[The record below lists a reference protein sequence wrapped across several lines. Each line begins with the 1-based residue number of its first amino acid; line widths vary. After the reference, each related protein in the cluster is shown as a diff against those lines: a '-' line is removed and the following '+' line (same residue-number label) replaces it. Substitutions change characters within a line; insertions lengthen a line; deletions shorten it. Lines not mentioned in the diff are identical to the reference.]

1 MRLVAV
7 YAANRSFVSAVKG
20 MLIYMENYILEMR
33 NITKI
38 FPGVKAL
45 DNVNF
50 NVKQGQIHALVGE
63 NGAGKSTLVNILS
76 GVYVYGDYDGD
87 IVIDGSA
94 DPSKFRSIKDS
105 EKNGIAIIHQELA
118 LVPELSVAE
127 NIFLGNERQ
136 KGGVL
141 NWHETRL
148 KAAEAL
154 KLVGLDISVDTKVR
168 HLGVGM
174 QQLLEIAKALSKDV
188 RLLIL
193 DEPTAALNDED
204 SAYLLEL
211 LVDLTKKG
219 ITCILISHKLN
230 EVVKVAQE
238 ITVLRDG
245 ISVGTIPI
253 EEASEDIIIKMMVG
267 RDLVDRFPKRENKI
281 GDVCFEVKDWN
292 VYDPNDQFRK
302 VISDVNLK
310 THNGEV
316 VGLYGLMGAGRTELA
331 LSLFGKHFG
340 VKISGSIKIDGQDV
354 IIKTIKD
361 AISNG
366 LAYATEDRKQAGLSL
381 IHSIKE
387 NISLVAI
394 DKVSKNSVINNNEDI
409 KVAEEYRKRLNI
421 RTPGILQRVG
431 NLSGGNQQKVMFSKW
446 IFAGPETLIL
456 DEPTRG
462 VDVGAKYEIYTIIND
477 LVSEGKSVLMI
488 SSELPELLGMCD
500 RIYVMNRGMIV
511 GELKAEDATQE
522 KIMQFIMESNRAEGV
537 VR

>member
-1 MRLVAV
+1 M
-7 YAANRSFVSAVKG
+7 KD
-20 MLIYMENYILEMR
+20 
-33 NITKI
+33 ITKV

-45 DNVNF
+45 DDVNF
-50 NVKQGQIHALVGE
+50 SVKPGQIHALVGE
-63 NGAGKSTLVNILS
+63 NGAGKSTLMNILS
-76 GVYVYGDYDGD
+76 GVYKYGEYEGD
-87 IVIDGSA
+87 IIMDGSA
-94 DPSKFRSIKDS
+94 DPCKFRSIKDS

-136 KGGVL
+136 KNGVL
-141 NWHETRL
+141 NWHETRY
-148 KAAEAL
+148 KANEAL

-204 SAYLLEL
+204 SSYLLDL
-211 LVDLTKKG
+211 LVDLKNNKG

-245 ISVGTIPI
+245 STVGTIPI
-253 EEASEDIIIKMMVG
+253 EEANEDIIIKMMVG
-267 RDLVDRFPKRENKI
+267 RDLVDRYPKRESKI
-281 GDVCFEVKDWN
+281 GDVCFAVENWN

-302 VISDVNLK
+302 VISNVNLN
-310 THNGEV
+310 TCNGEV

-331 LSLFGKHFG
+331 LSVFGRHFG
-340 VKISGSIKIDGQDV
+340 IKISGSVKIDGQEV
-354 IIKTIKD
+354 VIKTIKD
-361 AISNG
+361 AVNKG
-366 LAYATEDRKQAGLSL
+366 LAYVTEDRKQAGLSL

-409 KVAEEYRKRLNI
+409 KTAEEYRKRLNI

-431 NLSGGNQQKVMFSKW
+431 NLSGGNQQKVLFSKW

-462 VDVGAKYEIYTIIND
+462 VDVGAKYEIYSIIND
-477 LVSEGKSVLMI
+477 LVDDGKSVLMI

-500 RIYVMNRGMIV
+500 RIYVMNRGAIV
-511 GELKAEDATQE
+511 GEIKAEDATQE
-522 KIMQFIMESNRAEGV
+522 KIMHFIMESNRTEGV
-537 VR
+537 AH

>member
-1 MRLVAV
+1 MR
-7 YAANRSFVSAVKG
+7 G
-20 MLIYMENYILEMR
+20 
-33 NITKI
+33 ITKI

-50 NVKQGQIHALVGE
+50 SVKPGQIHALVGE
-63 NGAGKSTLVNILS
+63 NGAGKSTLMNVLS
-76 GVYVYGDYDGD
+76 GVFTYGEYEGD
-87 IVIDGSA
+87 IIMDDS
-94 DPSKFRSIKDS
+94 DEPCKFRSIKDS
-105 EKNGIAIIHQELA
+105 ERNGIAIIHQELA

-136 KGGVL
+136 KSGIL

-204 SAYLLEL
+204 SSYLLDL
-211 LVDLTKKG
+211 LVDLKDKG

-245 ISVGTIPI
+245 SSMGTIPI
-253 EEASEDIIIKMMVG
+253 DEANEDIIIKMMVG
-267 RDLVDRFPKRENKI
+267 RDMVDRYPKRDRNV
-281 GDVCFEVKDWN
+281 GDICFEVSDWN
-292 VYDPNDQFRK
+292 VYDPTDHFRK
-302 VISDVNLK
+302 VISDVNIN
-310 THNGEV
+310 TRNGEV

-331 LSLFGKHFG
+331 LSLFGRHFG
-340 VKISGSIKIDGQDV
+340 IKISGNIKIDGQDV
-354 IIKTIKD
+354 LIRTIKD
-361 AISNG
+361 AIDNG
-366 LAYATEDRKQAGLSL
+366 LAYLTEDRKQAGLSL
-381 IHSIKE
+381 IHSIKD

-394 DKVSKNSVINNNEDI
+394 DKVSKSHVINNNEDI
-409 KVAEEYRKRLNI
+409 KIAEDYRKRLNI

-431 NLSGGNQQKVMFSKW
+431 NLSGGNQQKVLFSKW
-446 IFAGPETLIL
+446 IFSGPETLIL

-462 VDVGAKYEIYTIIND
+462 VDVGAKYEIYSIIND
-477 LVSEGKSVLMI
+477 LVSDGKSVLMI

-500 RIYVMNRGMIV
+500 RIYVLNRGKIV
-511 GELKAEDATQE
+511 GEIKTEDATQE
-522 KIMQFIMESNRAEGV
+522 KIMHFIMESNREEGV
-537 VR
+537 AR

>member
-1 MRLVAV
+1 
-7 YAANRSFVSAVKG
+7 
-20 MLIYMENYILEMR
+20 MENYILQMKG
-33 NITKI
+33 ITKT

-50 NVKQGQIHALVGE
+50 SVKTGQIHALVGE
-63 NGAGKSTLVNILS
+63 NGAGKSTLMNILS
-76 GVYVYGDYDGD
+76 GVFKYGEYEGD
-87 IVIDGSA
+87 IIMDESPEA
-94 DPSKFRSIKDS
+94 RKFRNIKDS

-136 KGGVL
+136 SRGVM

-204 SAYLLEL
+204 SSYLLDL
-211 LVDLTKKG
+211 LVDLKNKG

-245 ISVGTIPI
+245 LSVGTIPS
-253 EEASEDIIIKMMVG
+253 EEATEDVIIKMMVG
-267 RDLVDRFPKRENKI
+267 RDLVDRFPKRERKI
-281 GDVCFEVKDWN
+281 GDICFEVNNWN
-292 VYDPNDQFRK
+292 VYDPTDQFRK
-302 VISDVNLK
+302 VISDVNIF
-310 THNGEV
+310 TRNGEV

-331 LSLFGKHFG
+331 LSIFGKHYG
-340 VKISGSIKIDGQDV
+340 VKISGNIKIDGEDV
-354 IIKTIKD
+354 VIKTIKD
-361 AISNG
+361 AIDKG

-394 DKVSKNSVINNNEDI
+394 DKVSNNSVINNNEDI
-409 KVAEEYRKRLNI
+409 KTAEEYRKKLNI

-462 VDVGAKYEIYTIIND
+462 VDVGAKYEIYSIIND
-477 LVSEGKSVLMI
+477 LVNEGKSVLMI

-500 RIYVMNRGMIV
+500 RIYIMNRGMIV
-511 GELKAEDATQE
+511 GELESKDATQE
-522 KIMQFIMESNRAEGV
+522 KIMHFIMESNRAEGV
-537 VR
+537 AH

>member
-1 MRLVAV
+1 MVIL
-7 YAANRSFVSAVKG
+7 
-20 MLIYMENYILEMR
+20 LENFILQMK

-50 NVKQGQIHALVGE
+50 SVKTGQIHALVGE
-63 NGAGKSTLVNILS
+63 NGAGKSTLMNILS
-76 GVYVYGDYDGD
+76 GVYTYGEYEGD
-87 IVIDGSA
+87 IIMDDSVE
-94 DPSKFRSIKDS
+94 PCKFRNIKDS

-136 KGGVL
+136 KGGIL
-141 NWHETRL
+141 NWHETRF

-154 KLVGLDISVDTKVR
+154 KLVGLDLSVDTKVR

-204 SAYLLEL
+204 SSYLLDL
-211 LVDLTKKG
+211 LVNLKDKG

-245 ISVGTIPI
+245 SSVGTIPI
-253 EEASEDIIIKMMVG
+253 EEADEDIIIKMMVG
-267 RDLVDRFPKRENKI
+267 RDLVDRFPGRERNA
-281 GDVCFEVKDWN
+281 GDICFEINDWN
-292 VYDPNDQFRK
+292 VYDPTDQFRK
-302 VISDVNLK
+302 VISGVNLN
-310 THNGEV
+310 TRSGEV

-331 LSLFGKHFG
+331 LSVFGKYYG
-340 VKISGSIKIDGQDV
+340 VKISGSIKIDGKDV
-354 IIKTIKD
+354 VIKSIKD
-361 AISNG
+361 AIDNG

-387 NISLVAI
+387 NISLVALDRI
-394 DKVSKNSVINNNEDI
+394 SNNNIINNNEDI
-409 KVAEEYRKRLNI
+409 KTAEEYRKRLNI

-462 VDVGAKYEIYTIIND
+462 VDVGAKYEIYSIIND
-477 LVSEGKSVLMI
+477 LVNDGKSVLMI

-500 RIYVMNRGMIV
+500 RIYILNRGQIV

-522 KIMQFIMESNRAEGV
+522 KIMHFIMESNRAEGV
-537 VR
+537 TH

>member
-1 MRLVAV
+1 MVGNL
-7 YAANRSFVSAVKG
+7 
-20 MLIYMENYILEMR
+20 ENFILQMK
-33 NITKI
+33 NITKV

-50 NVKQGQIHALVGE
+50 SVKQGQIHALVGE
-63 NGAGKSTLVNILS
+63 NGAGKSTLMNVLS
-76 GVYVYGDYDGD
+76 GVYTYGEYDGD
-87 IVIDGSA
+87 IVMDDSA
-94 DPSKFRSIKDS
+94 EPCRFRNIKDS

-136 KGGVL
+136 KNGVM
-141 NWHETRL
+141 NWHETRI

-188 RLLIL
+188 RLLVL

-204 SAYLLEL
+204 SSYLLDL
-211 LVDLTKKG
+211 LVDLKNKG

-245 ISVGTIPI
+245 LSVGTIPI
-253 EEASEDIIIKMMVG
+253 EEANEDIIIKMMVG
-267 RDLVDRFPKRENKI
+267 RDLVDRFPKRESKI
-281 GDVCFEVKDWN
+281 GEICFEVNDWN
-292 VYDPNDQFRK
+292 VYDPMDQYRK
-302 VISDVNLK
+302 VISDVNLN
-310 THNGEV
+310 TRYGEV

-331 LSLFGKHFG
+331 LSIFGKHYG
-340 VKISGSIKIDGQDV
+340 TKISGSIKIDGQEV

-361 AISNG
+361 AIDKG

-387 NISLVAI
+387 NISLVAL
-394 DKVSKNSVINNNEDI
+394 DKISKNNVINNNEDI
-409 KVAEEYRKRLNI
+409 KTAEEYRKRLNI

-462 VDVGAKYEIYTIIND
+462 VDVGAKYEIYSIIND
-477 LVSEGKSVLMI
+477 LVNDGKSVLMI

-500 RIYVMNRGMIV
+500 RIYILNRGKIV
-511 GELKAEDATQE
+511 GELKAEEATQE
-522 KIMQFIMESNRAEGV
+522 KIMYFIMESNKAEGV
-537 VR
+537 AH